1 MIEAIGFFIDKLWS
15 LGSEKI
21 PKTELYKKLN
31 RKWNLTDAKENDFA
45 VHYTDTVVEF
55 WYKDKP
61 KELIQFLK
69 DKDVITIFYNKIYLE
84 GKDFNKDIAHKID
97 ALKVGDDIRNAGIDV
112 FKEIEEFW
120 IVFNQH
126 VYESRSVKEIE
137 DHNLIVDI
145 TNKIDGLSRIVSELK
160 QENRKPEEISQSALD
175 GLKDLLNQVLQG
187 EKHIN
192 SITVEGNG
200 NIILQDT
207 HAVNI
212 DIGEIP
218 YDIIRERLSKGFGDE
233 LKLYNKVFIFCNPA
247 DESITQQYIINK
259 LHEENIPVHVD
270 FRGFK
275 VEDFSYWLKTVT
287 ECRKTLII
295 SSKNLTS
302 GDIYFL
308 EGVTKSLYA
317 ENIQRKFQILQF
329 AENTALKFLQLLP
342 LDLSNAKT
350 LNQNLQLLTNQLKTE
365 FGMKSDKP
373 VFASLSPEH
382 IDLTRMPYGGEL
394 VNLFG
399 REKELKL
406 LDTLWEKQNKN
417 IVCFTADGGVGK
429 SALVNRWLSDMKT
442 DNFRGA
448 KRVLAWSFYSQ
459 GTGERVTSADRFID
473 FSLQWFGDPNP
484 NEGSAYDKGKRLAKL
499 INRQPTLLILDGL
512 EPLQIYNQVEKGKLK
527 DPALA
532 SLLRML
538 AIGNNGLCM
547 ITTRLQVTGLE
558 RYKNNIHFENL
569 ELISSEAGRT
579 ILRMTDVKGEDH
591 ALEEAVSNFGN
602 HALAIN
608 LLAKYLYKQ
617 PGHHISYIPHT
628 ESVAHL
634 SPPRRIIEAF
644 YQYLLSTGKTAE
656 TELLLLSGLF
666 DRPFEQETILV
677 LINPDIIFEGLP
689 KTKNVTKDPAILE
702 MMKKLD
708 VKYKNDLVTRLSEYL
723 NGPDDD
729 LARKYIQMVK
739 SDKGV
744 DEPIEYPK
752 LTTPL
757 KHLTLNNFHIT
768 LNNLRNVG
776 LFYPASKHNETEID
790 SHPLIREHF
799 ADKLNAEYP
808 ELYRQANLTF
818 YEYYKALPEK
828 LYGKYL
834 PDTLEEMEP
843 LFMAVTHGCK
853 AGIHQEVFYSV
864 YWERIDR
871 KNKFYSTN
879 QLGAFGSDLA
889 CLSNFFENLWGKPV
903 ENITKSEKAMVLSWA
918 GFRLHALG
926 RLIEASEPMKAS
938 LQICIKQDEWKK
950 AAANASNISQIYLT
964 AGEVHNAVKYG
975 QQAVEYAD
983 KSEDDFQKE
992 SKRCTYA
999 DALHQAGD
1007 YKQAASLFAEA
1018 ETMQK
1023 KDNINHYPIL

>member
-1 MIEAIGFFIDKLWS
+1 MIEAIGFLIDKLWS
-15 LGSEKI
+15 LGAEKI

-31 RKWNLTDAKENDFA
+31 RKWNFTDAKENDFA
-45 VHYTDTVVEF
+45 ERYTDAVVEF
-55 WYKDKP
+55 WYQNKP

-69 DKDVITIFYNKIYLE
+69 EKDVITIFYDKIYLE

-97 ALKVGDDIRNAGIDV
+97 ALKVGDDVRNARIDV
-112 FKEIEEFW
+112 LKGIEEFW
-120 IVFNQH
+120 TIFNQQVH
-126 VYESRSVKEIE
+126 ESRPVYAVE

-145 TNKIDGLSRIVSELK
+145 THKIDNVAALLK
-160 QENRKPEEISQSALD
+160 ENQKPGAIFQSALD
-175 GLKDLLNQVLQG
+175 DLKDLLDKVLQKFG
-187 EKHIN
+187 EKRIN
-192 SITVEGNG
+192 AIKVDDSG
-200 NIILQDT
+200 NIILQDIL
-207 HAVNI
+207 AVNI

-247 DESITQQYIINK
+247 DESITRQYIINK
-259 LHEENIPVHVD
+259 LHEENILVHVD

-275 VEDFSYWLKTVT
+275 VEDFSYWLKTVN

-329 AENTALKFLQLLP
+329 AENAALKFLQLFP
-342 LDLSNAKT
+342 LDLSNTKT

-373 VFASLSPEH
+373 VFASLPPEH
-382 IDLTRMPYGGEL
+382 VDLTRMPYGGEH

-406 LDTLWEKQNKN
+406 LDSLWEERNKN

-429 SALVNRWLSDMKT
+429 SALINRWLRDIKT

-448 KRVLAWSFYSQ
+448 ERVLAWSFYSQ

-484 NEGSAYDKGKRLAKL
+484 NEGSAHDKGKRLAKF
-499 INRQPTLLILDGL
+499 INQQPTLLILDGL

-538 AIGNNGLCM
+538 AIGNNGLCI

-558 RYKNNIHFENL
+558 RYQSNIQFENL
-569 ELISSEAGRT
+569 ELISPEAGRA
-579 ILRMTDVKGEDH
+579 ILRMAGVTGEDR
-591 ALEEAVSNFGN
+591 ALEDAVTTFGN

-608 LLAKYLYKQ
+608 LLANYLYMQ
-617 PGHHISYIPHT
+617 PEHHISHMPLI

-634 SPPRRIIEAF
+634 SPPRRIIEAL
-644 YQYLLSTGKTAE
+644 YQYLHAKGKTAE

-666 DRPFEQETILV
+666 DRPFEQEIILV
-677 LINPDIIFEGLP
+677 LINPEMIFEGLP

-702 MMKKLD
+702 MMKELD
-708 VKYKNDLVTRLSEYL
+708 VKDKNDLVTRLSKYL
-723 NGPDDD
+723 NGPEDD

-739 SDKGV
+739 SDKEV

-752 LTTPL
+752 LTIPL
-757 KHLTLNNFHIT
+757 KNLTLNNFHII
-768 LNNLRNVG
+768 LNNLRNIG
-776 LFYPASKHNETEID
+776 LFYPVSKHHETEID
-790 SHPLIREHF
+790 CHPLIREHF
-799 ADKLNAEYP
+799 ADKLKAKYP
-808 ELYRQANLTF
+808 ALYQEANLAL
-818 YEYYKALPEK
+818 YEYYKAMPEK

-834 PDTLEEMEP
+834 PTTLEEMEP
-843 LFMAVTHGCK
+843 LFMAVTYGCK
-853 AGIHQEVFYSV
+853 AGKHQETLDDV

-871 KNKFYSTN
+871 KNDFYSTT

-889 CLSNFFENLWGKPV
+889 CLSNFFENLWEKPV
-903 ENITKSEKAMVLSWA
+903 ENMNESDKATVLSWV
-918 GFRLHALG
+918 GFRLRALG
-926 RLIEASEPMKAS
+926 RLIESVEPMMAS
-938 LQICIKQDEWKK
+938 LKLSIINKNWKSSGI
-950 AAANASNISQIYLT
+950 NASNISQFYLIS
-964 AGEVHNAVKYG
+964 GNVGNAVKYG
-975 QQAVEYAD
+975 QQSVEYAD
-983 KSEDDFQKE
+983 KSEDNFEKE
-992 SKRCTYA
+992 SNRTYYA
-999 DALHQAGD
+999 
-1007 YKQAASLFAEA
+1007 
-1018 ETMQK
+1018 
-1023 KDNINHYPIL
+1023 